1 MRETKN
7 KTFRLSED
15 EIEAFSTLVG
25 LGIAKTDR
33 ALLRHLMV
41 SFVST
46 ALDAVGDRRRFLTG
60 YVADLEEKDAKYK
73 ALPEEKKEELEQEIF
88 TNAVALLGA
97 KKDLDAATVLV
108 KGLLKAD
115 EAVENFSG
123 ELNYCTFS
131 FGKYADLLIRN
142 YQANT
147 DERYRR
153 NLEINGLLNDD
164 CKDEEK

>member
-15 EIEAFSTLVG
+15 EIEAFSTLMG
-25 LGIAKTDR
+25 LDIAKTDR

-46 ALDAVGDRRRFLTG
+46 ALAAVGDRRRFLTG

-73 ALPEEKKEELEQEIF
+73 ALPEEEKEALEQEIF
-88 TNAVALLGA
+88 TNAVHLLQA
-97 KKDLDAATVLV
+97 KKDLDAAAALV
-108 KGLLKAD
+108 EGLLKAN
-115 EAVENFSG
+115 EAVEKFPG
-123 ELNYCTFS
+123 ELNYTFS
-131 FGKYADLLIRN
+131 FGKYSDLLIKN

-147 DERYRR
+147 DEKLRG
-153 NLEINGLLNDD
+153 NLEKNGLLNDD